1 MSNLADLAII
11 KLISLSIGIIMK
23 SVTATEAKN
32 NFGDLLMNA
41 QSAPIAITR
50 NGKEQG
56 VLISAK
62 EYLRI
67 KQQALQTAISAGISS
82 GDAGKI
88 DINSIKALA
97 RAKSGTQS

>member
-1 MSNLADLAII
+1 
-11 KLISLSIGIIMK
+11 MK

-56 VLISAK
+56 VLISTK

-82 GDAGKI
+82 GDAGNI
-88 DINSIKALA
+88 DIDSIKALA

>member
-11 KLISLSIGIIMK
+11 KLISLSLGSIMK

-67 KQQALQTAISAGISS
+67 KQQAFQAAISSGISS
-82 GDAGKI
+82 GDAGEI
-88 DINSIKALA
+88 DIDSIKALA

>member
-1 MSNLADLAII
+1 
-11 KLISLSIGIIMK
+11 MK

-67 KQQALQTAISAGISS
+67 KQQALQSAISAGIAS

-88 DINSIKALA
+88 DIDSIKALA
-97 RAKSGTQS
+97 RAKSGTHS

>member
-1 MSNLADLAII
+1 
-11 KLISLSIGIIMK
+11 MK

-56 VLISAK
+56 VLLSAK
-62 EYLRI
+62 EYFKI

-97 RAKSGTQS
+97 RAKSGTQP

>member
-1 MSNLADLAII
+1 
-11 KLISLSIGIIMK
+11 MK

-67 KQQALQTAISAGISS
+67 KQQALQSAISAGIAS
-82 GDAGKI
+82 GDAGEI
-88 DINSIKALA
+88 DIDSIKTLA
-97 RAKSGTQS
+97 RAESGTQS

>member
-1 MSNLADLAII
+1 
-11 KLISLSIGIIMK
+11 MK

-56 VLISAK
+56 VLVSAK

-67 KQQALQTAISAGISS
+67 KQQALQTAISSGISS

-88 DINSIKALA
+88 DIDSIKALA
-97 RAKSGTQS
+97 RAKSSAQS

>member
-1 MSNLADLAII
+1 
-11 KLISLSIGIIMK
+11 MK

>member
-1 MSNLADLAII
+1 
-11 KLISLSIGIIMK
+11 MK

-67 KQQALQTAISAGISS
+67 KQQALQIAINAGISS

-88 DINSIKALA
+88 DIDSIKALA
-97 RAKSGTQS
+97 RAKSGRQS

>member
-1 MSNLADLAII
+1 
-11 KLISLSIGIIMK
+11 MK

-32 NFGDLLMNA
+32 NIGDLLMNA

-62 EYLRI
+62 EYLKI
-67 KQQALQTAISAGISS
+67 KQLGLI
-82 GDAGKI
+82 
-88 DINSIKALA
+88 
-97 RAKSGTQS
+97 

>member
-1 MSNLADLAII
+1 MFE
-11 KLISLSIGIIMK
+11 LISLSIGSIMK

-32 NFGDLLMNA
+32 NFGELLMNA

-67 KQQALQTAISAGISS
+67 KQQALQTAISDGISS
-82 GDAGKI
+82 GDSGKI
-88 DINSIKALA
+88 DVDSIKALA
-97 RAKSGTQS
+97 RARSGMQS

>member
-1 MSNLADLAII
+1 
-11 KLISLSIGIIMK
+11 MK

-50 NGKEQG
+50 NGKKQG

-67 KQQALQTAISAGISS
+67 KQQALQTAISDGISS
-82 GDAGKI
+82 GDSGKI
-88 DINSIKALA
+88 DVDSIKALA
-97 RAKSGTQS
+97 RARSGMQS

>member
-1 MSNLADLAII
+1 
-11 KLISLSIGIIMK
+11 MK

-67 KQQALQTAISAGISS
+67 KHQALQTAISAGISS

-88 DINSIKALA
+88 DIDSIKALA
-97 RAKSGTQS
+97 RAKSGTQA

>member
-1 MSNLADLAII
+1 LSNLADLAII

>member
-1 MSNLADLAII
+1 
-11 KLISLSIGIIMK
+11 MK

-67 KQQALQTAISAGISS
+67 KQQALQTAISDGISS
-82 GDAGKI
+82 GDSGKI
-88 DINSIKALA
+88 DVDSIKSLA
-97 RAKSGTQS
+97 RARSGMQS

>member
-1 MSNLADLAII
+1 
-11 KLISLSIGIIMK
+11 MK

-32 NFGDLLMNA
+32 NFGELLMNA

-88 DINSIKALA
+88 DIDSIKALA
-97 RAKSGTQS
+97 RTKSGTQS